1 MSFEEV
7 VALRK
12 EMDGIKASDVFVA
25 GVAVVAVYT
34 ECVATY
40 IDMMSWYHGI
50 MVSTFNVPLNKF
62 C

>member
-1 MSFEEV
+1 MSVEEV

-25 GVAVVAVYT
+25 GDAVVAVYT
-34 ECVATY
+34 EC